1 LIRFSASAI
10 QGPNPSLDPTVNR
23 NCKKPECIYRIV
35 DLFFCLYVCLS
46 VILFIGLFV
55 SNIYDSDKNYN
66 IFDSN
71 KIPDLIV
78 DGLCK
83 LDAVDLIHVGLQVDQ
98 SDLGLLQVGGKLGRL
113 FALLQLLVEVGQLLQ
128 VLKKFLIKN
137 SITNVDRGSVDR
149 ISLDRIS

>member
-1 LIRFSASAI
+1 M
-10 QGPNPSLDPTVNR
+10 
-23 NCKKPECIYRIV
+23 
-35 DLFFCLYVCLS
+35 S

-128 VLKKFLIKN
+128 VLKYLSIKN
-137 SITNVDRGSVDR
+137 SFTNLLKIVNINIFFQGW
-149 ISLDRIS
+149 L